1 MRFGRFRS
9 IHFVGIGGIGMS
21 GIAEILS
28 NYDLEISGCDMS
40 RSEITDR
47 MAGRGIA
54 VSIGHDPDHLD
65 GIDLVVISSA
75 VKRDSREVV
84 AARDRKIPVIRRAE
98 MLGEIMRLKR
108 GVAVAGTHGK
118 TTTSA
123 MTASVLNA
131 GGLDPML
138 IVGGVLRDISSSA
151 KLGSGEFLVVEADEY
166 DRSFLTL
173 HPEIAVVTNIEI
185 DHLDIYDGLEDI
197 QKTFSEF
204 VSKVP
209 FYGVVVGCSDDDDVE
224 NLLTSGAR
232 RALRYGFGERAE
244 IRGEAV
250 RVEEGITHFDV
261 TRLGEAVGTL
271 ELLVP
276 GRHNVLN
283 ALAATAVG
291 LELEIPFQTIREGLR
306 SFRGVERRFEIIGEW
321 NESLVVDDYA
331 HHPTEVRAT
340 LEAARET
347 YADRKLIVVFQPHL
361 FSRTRDFHDGFAE
374 ALGIADEAWVTPIY
388 PAREDPIEGVSSALI
403 VDAAQKRGFDGV
415 RFLDRD
421 LPGVVEFLRDHVKER
436 SLLMTMG
443 AGDIYKVSE
452 DLAGGTA

>member
-40 RSEITDR
+40 PSEITDR
-47 MAGRGIA
+47 MSGRGIA
-54 VSIGHDPDHLD
+54 VSIGHDPAHLE
-65 GIDLVVISSA
+65 GVDLVVISSA
-75 VKRDSREVV
+75 VKRDSPEV
-84 AARDRKIPVIRRAE
+84 AAARELKIPVVRRAE

-108 GVAVAGTHGK
+108 GVAIAGTHGK

-151 KLGSGEFLVVEADEY
+151 QLGSGDFLVVEADEY

-197 QKTFSEF
+197 QKTFNEF

-224 NLLTSGAR
+224 NLLTQLSR
-232 RALRYGFGERAE
+232 RVVRYGYGDRAE
-244 IRGEAV
+244 IRGEAI
-250 RVEEGITHFDV
+250 RVEEGITHCDV
-261 TRLGEAVGTL
+261 SRDGEAVGTL

-291 LELEIPFQTIREGLR
+291 LELEIPFETIREGLR
-306 SFRGVERRFEIIGEW
+306 AFRGVERRFEIIGEW
-321 NESLVVDDYA
+321 NDSLVVDDYG

-347 YADRKLIVVFQPHL
+347 YSDRKLIVVFQPHL
-361 FSRTRDFHDGFAE
+361 FSRTRDFHEGFAE
-374 ALGIADEAWVTPIY
+374 ALSIADEAWVTPIY

-403 VDAAQKRGFDGV
+403 VDAAQKRDLAGV
-415 RFLDRD
+415 RTLDRD
-421 LPGVVEFLRDHVKER
+421 LPGVVEFLREHVTGR

-443 AGDIYKVSE
+443 AGDIYKVAE
-452 DLAGGTA
+452 KLAGGAA